1 MATVAHRPTRGYRTI
16 RLPIAE
22 ADYAQFMT
30 DEEFAKAQLD
40 RLYRQQRELFPD
52 ELGQGYALY
61 GFTDKSR
68 KQQLRCRRIRLRV
81 TGTVL
86 TVAPAFVMPYM
97 SATVAEVE
105 KALLLLRFHVPCW
118 AMAYGFGRDAM

>member
-1 MATVAHRPTRGYRTI
+1 MATVAHRPARGYRTI

-40 RLYRQQRELFPD
+40 RLYRQHRELFPD

-61 GFTDKSR
+61 GFTDQSR
-68 KQQLRCRRIRLRV
+68 KQQLRCRAV
-81 TGTVL
+81 
-86 TVAPAFVMPYM
+86 FV
-97 SATVAEVE
+97 S
-105 KALLLLRFHVPCW
+105 
-118 AMAYGFGRDAM
+118 G